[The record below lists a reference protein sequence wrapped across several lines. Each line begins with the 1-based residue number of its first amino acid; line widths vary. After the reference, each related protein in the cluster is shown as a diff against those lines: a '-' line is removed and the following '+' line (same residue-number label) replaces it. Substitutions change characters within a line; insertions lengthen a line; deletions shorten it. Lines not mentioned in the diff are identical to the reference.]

1 MEKNHISELL
11 HDHYKKTALQHG
23 PTAKG
28 VDWGDDRTAEI
39 RHKQMR
45 KVIVACDNE
54 ISLVDVG
61 CGYGAFY
68 DHLKSEQIN
77 VDYVGIDLVEEMV
90 NLARSKHSGG
100 TFINADFLSYDGR
113 SEFDYA
119 ICNGILTQKLN
130 VSLLDMEKFAK
141 DLIKKMFHVSR
152 VGCCFNVMSTRCN
165 FFAPNLFYRHP
176 SEILSYCLGEI
187 TNNVVID
194 HSYGLYEF
202 AVYLYK

>member
-1 MEKNHISELL
+1 MKKNHISELL
-11 HDHYKKTALQHG
+11 QKHYKSAITQHG

-45 KVIVACDNE
+45 KVIVSCDRK
-54 ISLVDVG
+54 ISLLDVG

-68 DHLKSEQIN
+68 DYLKSEQID
-77 VDYVGIDLVEEMV
+77 VDYLGIDVVEEMV
-90 NLARSKHSGG
+90 DLARKKHIQG
-100 TFINADFLSYDGR
+100 TFIHTDFLSYD
-113 SEFDYA
+113 SALAFDYA
-119 ICNGILTQKLN
+119 ICNGILTQKLD
-130 VSLLDMEKFAK
+130 VSLLDMECFAK
-141 DLIKKMFHVSR
+141 EIIKKMFNVSKI
-152 VGCCFNVMSTRCN
+152 GCCFNVMSTRCN

-176 SEILSYCLGEI
+176 SEILSYCLNEI

-202 AVYLYK
+202 TVYIYK

>member
-1 MEKNHISELL
+1 MKKNHISEILQK
-11 HDHYKKTALQHG
+11 HYKRTITQHG

-39 RHKQMR
+39 RHKQML
-45 KVIVACDNE
+45 KVIVPCDHKIN
-54 ISLVDVG
+54 LVDVG

-68 DHLKSEQIN
+68 DYLKSEQID
-77 VDYVGIDLVEEMV
+77 VDYLGIDVVEEMV
-90 NLARSKHSGG
+90 NLARRKHAEQA
-100 TFINADFLSYDGR
+100 FIHGDFLKYDGTL
-113 SEFDYA
+113 ECDYA
-119 ICNGILTQKLN
+119 ICNGILTQKLDA
-130 VSLLDMEKFAK
+130 SLLDMESFAK
-141 DLIKKMFHVSR
+141 DIIKKMFHVSK
-152 VGCCFNVMSTRCN
+152 VGCCFNMMSTRCN

-202 AVYLYK
+202 TVYLYK